1 MTETEALV
9 IGAGPTGLFQVFQLG
24 LLGIHAQVVDALPQA
39 GGQVTQLYPDKLIY
53 DIPAVPACTGR
64 QLVDRLLQQAQPFQP
79 TFHFGHAV
87 STLAQQADGRWRV
100 GTTQGF
106 ECLASS
112 VFIAAGV
119 GAFEPRRLKVPG
131 IEAYEGRQVFHHRQQ
146 PSRFAGQRLVII
158 GADELALEQ
167 AIACA
172 QAHAMSQP
180 VTLLHRRRV
189 FQAPA
194 ERVARFDALCDQGAL
209 RFAAG
214 QVSSLIEADGRLTG
228 VQILNAEGQH
238 EALALDA
245 LQVMLGLS
253 PKLGPL
259 TEWGL
264 ALERKQVLVD
274 PATCATSLP
283 GIYAVGDINHYPGK
297 KRLILCG
304 FHEATLAAHA
314 AAEALHPDRSGAL
327 LYTTSSTLLQQ
338 RLGVLPP
345 PASHDV
351 ATATTAASAK
361 HAGPARP

>member
-24 LLGIHAQVVDALPQA
+24 LLGLHTQVIDALPQA
-39 GGQVTQLYPDKLIY
+39 GGQVVQLYPDKLIY

-64 QLVDRLLQQAQPFQP
+64 ELVDRLLQQVQPFAP
-79 TFHFGHAV
+79 TFHFGQAV
-87 STLAQQADGRWRV
+87 STLAQQADGRWLV
-100 GTTQGF
+100 GTSHGLQF
-106 ECLASS
+106 LARS

-131 IEAYEGRQVFHHRQQ
+131 IEAHEGTQVFHHRQDTA
-146 PSRFAGQRLVII
+146 RFAGQRLVIV
-158 GADELALEQ
+158 GGDELALDQ

-172 QAHAMSQP
+172 QAQHVSHPALQP
-180 VTLLHRRRV
+180 ITLLHRRRA

-194 ERVARFDALCDQGAL
+194 ETIAQFDALCDQGAL
-209 RFAAG
+209 RFVAG
-214 QVSSLIEADGRLTG
+214 QVMALIEQDGRLAA
-228 VQILNAEGQH
+228 VQFLNAEGQH
-238 EALALDA
+238 EALPLDA

-253 PKLGPL
+253 PRLGPIAD
-259 TEWGL
+259 WGL

-283 GIYAVGDINHYPGK
+283 GLYAVGDINHYPGK

-314 AAEALHPDRSGAL
+314 AAEQLHPERMGAL
-327 LYTTSSTLLQQ
+327 LYTSSSTLLQQ
-338 RLGVLPP
+338 RLGVAPKPP
-345 PASHDV
+345 
-351 ATATTAASAK
+351 TA
-361 HAGPARP
+361 

>member
-24 LLGIHAQVVDALPQA
+24 LLGIHAQVLDALPQA

-64 QLVDRLLQQAQPFQP
+64 ELVDRLLQQVQPFQP
-79 TFHFGHAV
+79 TWHFGHAV
-87 STLAQQADGRWRV
+87 STLAQQADGRWLV

-106 ECLASS
+106 ECLARS

-131 IEAYEGRQVFHHRQQ
+131 IEAYEGLQVFHHRQQ
-146 PSRFAGQRLVII
+146 PARFAGQRLVIV
-158 GADELALEQ
+158 GGDELALEQ

-172 QAHAMSQP
+172 LAHNMSLP
-180 VTLLHRRRV
+180 VTLLHRRRA

-194 ERVARFDALCDQGAL
+194 ELVAQFDALCDQGAL
-209 RFAAG
+209 RFVAG
-214 QVSSLIEADGRLTG
+214 QVTSLIEADGRLAG

-238 EALALDA
+238 EPLLLDA

-259 TEWGL
+259 ADWGL

-314 AAEALHPDRSGAL
+314 AAELLHPERAGAL
-327 LYTTSSTLLQQ
+327 QYTSSSTLLQQ
-338 RLGVLPP
+338 RLGV
-345 PASHDV
+345 
-351 ATATTAASAK
+351 ASAPPK
-361 HAGPARP
+361 P